1 MTNNLMLPKKRE
13 FGWALKLL
21 SSDKTSITP
30 MDNGQIE
37 VIIEHDLIK
46 GITTDMLEWWFRH
59 FTMLTVEKDGVT
71 YPAYHLWHAYDH
83 ISVTSNSDAPIQKD
97 GFLRIH
103 EAFQRNPK
111 FEVNENARIS
121 DLAFRQYGFDRH
133 EVRSYHHGF
142 AAQVP

>member
-46 GITTDMLEWWFRH
+46 GITTDMLE
-59 FTMLTVEKDGVT
+59 
-71 YPAYHLWHAYDH
+71 
-83 ISVTSNSDAPIQKD
+83 
-97 GFLRIH
+97 
-103 EAFQRNPK
+103 
-111 FEVNENARIS
+111 
-121 DLAFRQYGFDRH
+121 
-133 EVRSYHHGF
+133 
-142 AAQVP
+142 